1 MAVVVGITVWN
12 RMRFRLGNIRTLAE
26 GVETETQLR
35 FLKEI
40 GCDLVQG
47 FYFYKP
53 EPLEVSIQR
62 FRHRSADIPCESDEE
77 RRRFHEL
84 SEAGDPREVS

>member
-1 MAVVVGITVWN
+1 MVVGITVWN

-53 EPLEVSIQR
+53 ESLEVSVQR
-62 FRHRSADIPCESDEE
+62 FRHRSADIPCESEEE
-77 RRRFHEL
+77 RRRFREL